1 MKRRLFFGLEL
12 PDAWKDEIAK
22 RCESIRQQG
31 QVVARNWSRKDL
43 YHLTVLFLGA
53 VDPAD
58 LERAFLAGERAAGA
72 QAPFRLT
79 TGSFGRF
86 HQSRVFWLGL
96 DEAESD
102 LAELTALHRCVR
114 IAVNAALPSVQIE
127 DRPYRPHITLARE
140 LRQFSEPELVAPRP
154 LSHVFTELCLF
165 ESTRNGGQLA
175 YPVIRR
181 FPFSGASAT
190 HTPEGPAR

>member
-12 PDAWKDEIAK
+12 PDTWKDEIAAW
-22 RCESIRQQG
+22 CASIRQQG
-31 QVVARNWSRKDL
+31 EVVARNWSRKDM

-58 LERAFLAGERAAGA
+58 LERVFAAGEQAARA

-79 TGSFGRF
+79 TGPCGRF
-86 HQSRVFWLGL
+86 HRSRVFWLGL
-96 DEAESD
+96 DGPDAD
-102 LAELTALHRCVR
+102 LARLNALHQRVR
-114 IAVNAALPSVQIE
+114 AATVEALPGVCLE

-140 LRQFSEPELVAPRP
+140 LRQYEATQLAVPRP
-154 LSHVFTELCLF
+154 MSHEFTELCLF
-165 ESTRNGGQLA
+165 EATRDSGQLA

-181 FPFSGASAT
+181 FPFSGASAIR
-190 HTPEGPAR
+190 TPEGPAH